1 MIRLAKYIKP
11 YLWGLLLTIL
21 ALYGQAL
28 GNLNLPYYMSEMV
41 NVGIQQNGIDRPA
54 PEALSRSGM
63 EIILILAGE
72 EPGARI
78 RAAYTPV
85 TAADR
90 ASGGQTYGARY
101 PGGGDS
107 FYVRE
112 KLPKKE
118 AEALDE
124 AFGYAASVWIY
135 AAQSGAAQ
143 ENLRLELP
151 LPEAALAGAR
161 SQAADSPSLWKQNGI
176 RVTQFLY
183 AELGLDL
190 TRIQTARIIRIGLI
204 MLAIAL
210 ACGAAAVLIGFLS
223 SRIAAAVARD
233 LRHDVFSKVESFSGL
248 EFDSFSTASLITRC
262 TNDITQIQMLLGMG
276 IRMIFF
282 APIMG
287 IGSIIMALQKSVSMS
302 WILALSVV
310 ILMGLVLSV
319 MSVVTPRFKI
329 IQQLVDKLNLTA
341 RENLSGLM
349 VIRAFGAQEYER
361 VRFDGVNRELT
372 GINLLVNRIMV
383 SMWPAM
389 TLIMNGVTLLII
401 WVGARYIA
409 VSELQV
415 GDMMAFMQYAMHVI
429 FSFLFMS
436 MMFITIPR
444 TAVSAGRIAD
454 VLETG
459 VSIQDPPQPREFSGA
474 LKGRIEFRDVSFRYP
489 GANQDALSGLNFTVP
504 EGKTTAIIG
513 PTGSGKSTIAGL
525 ILRFYETSRGSIT
538 LNGIDLR
545 DLSQKNLR
553 SRIGY
558 VPQKSVLLSGPVSFN
573 LRYGNKDASPEELE
587 EAAAISQALDFIR
600 EMDGGFEAAL
610 AQGGANISGGQKQR
624 LSVARALVKNPEIL
638 IFDDSFSAL
647 DFKTDTLLRRALDE
661 KRAGITR
668 IVITQRVG
676 TIMNAEQI
684 IVLDEGRIAG
694 MGRHREL
701 LRNCPEYLEIA
712 SSQLSGEELRK
723 ELA

>member
-1 MIRLAKYIKP
+1 
-11 YLWGLLLTIL
+11 
-21 ALYGQAL
+21 
-28 GNLNLPYYMSEMV
+28 
-41 NVGIQQNGIDRPA
+41 
-54 PEALSRSGM
+54 
-63 EIILILAGE
+63 
-72 EPGARI
+72 
-78 RAAYTPV
+78 
-85 TAADR
+85 
-90 ASGGQTYGARY
+90 
-101 PGGGDS
+101 
-107 FYVRE
+107 
-112 KLPKKE
+112 
-118 AEALDE
+118 
-124 AFGYAASVWIY
+124 
-135 AAQSGAAQ
+135 
-143 ENLRLELP
+143 
-151 LPEAALAGAR
+151 
-161 SQAADSPSLWKQNGI
+161 
-176 RVTQFLY
+176 
-183 AELGLDL
+183 
-190 TRIQTARIIRIGLI
+190 

-210 ACGAAAVLIGFLS
+210 VCGAAAVLIGFLS

-310 ILMGLVLSV
+310 ILIGLVLSI

-361 VRFDGVNRELT
+361 ARFDGVNRELT
-372 GINLLVNRIMV
+372 GINLLVNRIMAG
-383 SMWPAM
+383 MWPAM

-454 VLETG
+454 VLETK
-459 VSIQDPPQPREFSGA
+459 VSIQDPPQPQEFSGEM
-474 LKGRIEFRDVSFRYP
+474 KGRIEFRDVSFRYP
-489 GANQDALSGLNFTVP
+489 GANQDALSGLNFTVR
-504 EGKTTAIIG
+504 EGETTAIIG

-525 ILRFYETSRGSIT
+525 ILRFYETTRGSIT

-624 LSVARALVKNPEIL
+624 LSVARALVKNPEVL

-712 SSQLSGEELRK
+712 SSQIPGEEIQE